1 MKQYEKYL
9 MVANK
14 VHLLHSD
21 LPISNKIR
29 NKILDKLTSK
39 VITDVFNKVSIH
51 FPTGS
56 LISNQIRSSVKNRV
70 NNGR

>member
-21 LPISNKIR
+21 LPIRYKIK
-29 NKILDKLTSK
+29 NKILDKLTRK
-39 VITDVFNKVSIH
+39 VITDVYNRVSLY

-56 LISNQIRSSVKNRV
+56 LISNQIRRSVREYYE
-70 NNGR
+70 R

>member
-21 LPISNKIR
+21 LPIRYKIR
-29 NKILDKLTSK
+29 NNVLDKLTSK
-39 VITDVFNKVSIH
+39 VTTDVYNLVSLY
-51 FPTGS
+51 FSTGS
-56 LISNQIRSSVKNRV
+56 LISNQICRSVKNKV
-70 NNGR
+70 K